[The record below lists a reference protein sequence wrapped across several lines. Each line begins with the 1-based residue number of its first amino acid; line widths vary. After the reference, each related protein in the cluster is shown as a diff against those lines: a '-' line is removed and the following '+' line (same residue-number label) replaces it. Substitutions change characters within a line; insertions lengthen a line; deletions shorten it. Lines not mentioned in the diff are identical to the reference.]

1 MPKLASKPTLELE
14 AQAQQRGFLQVAG
27 VDEAGRGP
35 LAGPLVVSAVVLGS
49 QWDLTHPLND
59 SKQLA
64 PEERERLFS
73 IIRKEAQG
81 HKIIVVSAQAID
93 ESNIL
98 AATLQAMAASLDG
111 LTPRPDYALI
121 DGNRYPPTELPGE
134 TVVKGDARSLSI
146 AAASILAKVVHDRLM
161 RVYARRYPQWGFDR
175 HLGYPT
181 REHRQA
187 IQAHGLSPI
196 HRKTFRSRPRPEQL
210 SLL

>member
-59 SKQLA
+59 SKQLT

>member
-1 MPKLASKPTLELE
+1 
-14 AQAQQRGFLQVAG
+14 
-27 VDEAGRGP
+27 
-35 LAGPLVVSAVVLGS
+35 VVLGS

-59 SKQLA
+59 SKQLT

>member
-1 MPKLASKPTLELE
+1 MPRLASKPTLELE
-14 AQAQQRGFLQVAG
+14 AQAQQHGYPRVAG

-35 LAGPLVVSAVVLGS
+35 LAGPLVVSAVLLGPH
-49 QWDLTHPLND
+49 WDASHPLND
-59 SKQLA
+59 SKQLT
-64 PEERERLFS
+64 PEERERLFAV
-73 IIRKEAQG
+73 IRKEAQG

-98 AATLQAMAASLDG
+98 AATLKAMAESLEG
-111 LTPRPDYALI
+111 LNPPPDYALV
-121 DGNRYPPTELPGE
+121 DGNRYPPTDLPGE

-161 RVYARRYPQWGFDR
+161 RVYARRYPQWGFER

-187 IQAHGLSPI
+187 IQEHGLSPI
-196 HRKTFRSRPRPEQL
+196 HRKSFRTRPRPEQL